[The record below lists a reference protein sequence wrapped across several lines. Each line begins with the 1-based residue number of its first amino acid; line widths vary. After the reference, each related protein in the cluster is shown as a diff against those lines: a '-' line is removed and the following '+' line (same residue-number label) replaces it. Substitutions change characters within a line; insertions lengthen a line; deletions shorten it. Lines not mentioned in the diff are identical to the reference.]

1 MRLLRGVLGALA
13 WIAAAL
19 LGLVAAILCV
29 TVILLPLGIPLLAV
43 SRRLFGQAVKLML
56 PPKVVHPGKEMRK
69 KGRKA
74 LRRRRRWFR

>member
-56 PPKVVHPGKEMRK
+56 PRKVVHPGKEMRK